1 MDFKSLTVQL
11 DPARIIMHLN
21 EIIETFDQIDEDY
34 DVFKVET
41 KADASYMVV
50 AGLSDRSHIGSNE
63 MTTFTV
69 RTQSPRFALLC
80 STRLIVNR

>member
-1 MDFKSLTVQL
+1 MDFKALTVQL

-21 EIIETFDQIDEDY
+21 EIIETFDQIDEEY

-63 MTTFTV
+63 MAASTV
-69 RTQSPRFALLC
+69 NERTQITFAPVY
-80 STRLIVNR
+80 SFDFQ